1 MLYFHR
7 RIFVQWD
14 YSHLVPWNYTLGR
27 GVLDVIG
34 MNTAE
39 VDTDSKPN
47 KSKNLFEV
55 RKSNLTGLISLLRQ
69 NIFEAGKKTD

>member
-1 MLYFHR
+1 MRLQPLGTLKLY
-7 RIFVQWD
+7 IE
-14 YSHLVPWNYTLGR
+14 L